1 MIRTDQLTYDKDRK
15 VLVGKSYLFGRTFPK
30 EIMVLSVV
38 TGRTVRFIYDLNAAY
53 DNEFW
58 DGEQMEYKP
67 EIPLKNV
74 TKLVIYHE

>member
-15 VLVGKSYLFGRTFPK
+15 VLIGKSYLFGGTFPA
-30 EIMVLSVV
+30 EIMVLSTV
-38 TGRTVRFIYDLNAAY
+38 TFRTVRFLRDMNAAY

-67 EIPLKNV
+67 DTPLKNV
-74 TKLVIYHE
+74 VKLVISHD